1 MTLALLRDVTTPIP
15 IVNDLPGPPFLTP
28 SEHSRETQITLLF
41 SDVVGSTQLMEE
53 LGDWSAH
60 HIIQRHHRIVRRE
73 LALHGG
79 EEVELRGDGF
89 YLAFKCPLSALR
101 CAVAIQ
107 RGLALDGLEHPEH
120 PIRVRMG
127 LHSGPALRDAN
138 TYFGKTV
145 VQSVRIADHAR
156 AGEILVSQ
164 RFRELVEGL
173 AGLDFGRDR
182 SLVLK
187 GFRGYHRVSSVR
199 WDAPPRINGF
209 PAQPTRGR
217 AKHVAISLRNLLGR
231 VGLVRASSGRSAAEG
246 GA

>member
-1 MTLALLRDVTTPIP
+1 MWTVSLSEKIRSSA
-15 IVNDLPGPPFLTP
+15 FFAP
-28 SEHSRETQITLLF
+28 SERSRETQISLLF
-41 SDVVGSTQLMEE
+41 SDVVGSTRMMEE
-53 LGDWSAH
+53 FGDWSAH
-60 HIIQRHHRIVRRE
+60 RIMQRHHRIVRRE

-79 EEVELRGDGF
+79 KEAELRGDGF
-89 YLAFKCPLSALR
+89 YIAFECPLSALR
-101 CAVAIQ
+101 CAIGIQ
-107 RGLALDGLEHPEH
+107 RGLAVDGHEHSDC

-173 AGLDFGRDR
+173 AGLEFGRDR
-182 SLVLK
+182 NLVLK

-199 WDAPPRINGF
+199 WDASPRINGF
-209 PAQPTRGR
+209 PAQPTGGR
-217 AKHVAISLRNLLGR
+217 AKHVAISLRNVLGR
-231 VGLVRASSGRSAAEG
+231 VGLVRAPSGSTAGEG
-246 GA
+246 A